1 MIGIILYFLVLQ
13 SLKIVVIMNDCS
25 TTKTLVLILGLNL
38 LYVLLFCPEWDN
50 MSGRLMKQN
59 RNVIAPFLLPDLAIL
74 LRYVVCYFIRE
85 SGLCR
90 KKRPEMVKKI

>member
-1 MIGIILYFLVLQ
+1 
-13 SLKIVVIMNDCS
+13 MNDCS

-59 RNVIAPFLLPDLAIL
+59 RNVITPFLLPDLAIL
-74 LRYVVCYFIRE
+74 LRYVVCYFIR
-85 SGLCR
+85 
-90 KKRPEMVKKI
+90 KRAYVAKRDLKWSKKI